1 MANNPTTKKR
11 SFDSAFKLK
20 VLEYAE
26 KTSNREAGRKYKVDE
41 KCVRY
46 WKKQKTEL
54 TGLVIKKRLPG
65 AGRKPW
71 RSS

>member
-1 MANNPTTKKR
+1 MASNPATKKR

-26 KTSNREAGRKYKVDE
+26 NTSNREAGRKYKVDE

-46 WKKQKTEL
+46 WKKQKKKKL
-54 TGLVIKKRLPG
+54 TGLVAKKGFQVLE
-65 AGRKPW
+65 
-71 RSS
+71 